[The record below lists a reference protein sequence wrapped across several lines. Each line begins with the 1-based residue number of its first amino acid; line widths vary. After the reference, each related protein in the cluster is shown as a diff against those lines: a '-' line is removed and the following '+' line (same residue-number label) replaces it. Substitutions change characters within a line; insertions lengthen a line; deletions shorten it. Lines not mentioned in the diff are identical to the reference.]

1 MVSLGICGLSPALSR
16 AMKLLGLVVA
26 LAIILCAYNRRL
38 TPGKD
43 SVDSAMSEFDKTV
56 PAERP
61 SNPTATTR
69 PTNATAGAT
78 TAPSPATSNLRR
90 PIDRTRAVLE
100 QVKQRN
106 GEGEF

>member
-1 MVSLGICGLSPALSR
+1 
-16 AMKLLGLVVA
+16 MKLLGLVAA
-26 LAIILCAYNRRL
+26 LAIILCAYNRRF

-56 PAERP
+56 PAERS
-61 SNPTATTR
+61 SNPQAPAR
-69 PTNATAGAT
+69 PASAT
-78 TAPSPATSNLRR
+78 TAATTSPSPATSNLRR